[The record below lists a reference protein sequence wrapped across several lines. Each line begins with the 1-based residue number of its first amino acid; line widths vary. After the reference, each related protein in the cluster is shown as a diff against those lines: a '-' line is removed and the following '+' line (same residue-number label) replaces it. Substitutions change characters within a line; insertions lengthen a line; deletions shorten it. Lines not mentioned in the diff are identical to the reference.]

1 MVDALKDFFEAS
13 SIIDLIYIAITI
25 WSLISCYRKGFVL
38 SILSMAKWLLAYII
52 TLILFPRIKP
62 YVEDIIDN
70 EYVLDVGLGIA
81 IFIVVI
87 FLVLLV
93 NKGISKAVKYTGI
106 GGLDTTFGFF
116 FGFVKAYI
124 ISVCIFSG
132 IHIVYNHDKWPI
144 NLDKSYTF
152 PYLEKGSN
160 YLIKEFPNEKTYQE
174 SKEKL
179 YHLRYRDN
187 CTINC
192 KIQKRKKLLIRLLMQ
207 FFKFKVVTLVMLTQN
222 SLVGVRDPFGIRPL
236 VIGKLKNSYVLASET
251 CALDII
257 GAKFIR
263 EVENGEI
270 VLIENDTLKSIK
282 PFPPKKVR
290 PCVFEYILC
299 KTR

>member
-1 MVDALKDFFEAS
+1 MVDAFKDFFEAS
-13 SIIDLIYIAITI
+13 SIIDLIYIIITI

-38 SILSMAKWLLAYII
+38 SILSMAKWLLAYVI
-52 TLILFPRIKP
+52 TLILFPRVKP

-106 GGLDTTFGFF
+106 GSLDTTFGFF

-124 ISVCIFSG
+124 VSVCIFSG

-174 SKEKL
+174 SKQ
-179 YHLRYRDN
+179 
-187 CTINC
+187 
-192 KIQKRKKLLIRLLMQ
+192 KI
-207 FFKFKVVTLVMLTQN
+207 
-222 SLVGVRDPFGIRPL
+222 
-236 VIGKLKNSYVLASET
+236 E
-251 CALDII
+251 DI
-257 GAKFIR
+257 
-263 EVENGEI
+263 
-270 VLIENDTLKSIK
+270 
-282 PFPPKKVR
+282 
-290 PCVFEYILC
+290 
-299 KTR
+299 